1 MSKWD
6 IDPGGVRTVLL
17 SVEEIAKE
25 FEGQMTA
32 LNTGVEGAAT
42 ESSSNIVGSALA
54 GFAESVTANIQFVFA
69 RTGSCMGGCA
79 QATNAYLDGD
89 FEMAANAQASAYA
102 APNPLDTMPG
112 RGGGGPQ

>member
-102 APNPLDTMPG
+102 APNPLETMPG
-112 RGGGGPQ
+112 QSRGGPQ